1 MCCSLVRPYSFQ
13 VLGVDKTKKKKA
25 CDSIRRSKFK
35 FRSSHIN
42 GPLKLFSLSLV
53 VNFLYG
59 DIVFF
64 APKIWK
70 AKSGVKLPF
79 HHVCKYKI
87 VVTMQLKFEGPN
99 NST

>member
-1 MCCSLVRPYSFQ
+1 MLRERQSQCVVLYLVRPYSFQ
-13 VLGVDKTKKKKA
+13 ELGVDKTKKKKA

-59 DIVFF
+59 DIMFF
-64 APKIWK
+64 APKILNK
-70 AKSGVKLPF
+70 RQGKITVPTCVQNTRFELP
-79 HHVCKYKI
+79 C
-87 VVTMQLKFEGPN
+87 N
-99 NST
+99 